1 MFVREQ
7 GTKGISYRFFTLSD
21 GQEFSMSIDACS
33 YPKECWN
40 NYNDSVEDF
49 INSLT
54 DSLKMSFWLSYKGET
69 SFVDWKGIV
78 DNLEVAVNGGFDQQ
92 LIINFIDDFH
102 LTLLTCD

>member
-1 MFVREQ
+1 
-7 GTKGISYRFFTLSD
+7 
-21 GQEFSMSIDACS
+21 
-33 YPKECWN
+33 
-40 NYNDSVEDF
+40 
-49 INSLT
+49 
-54 DSLKMSFWLSYKGET
+54 MSFWLSYKGET